1 MYFEIDKD
9 GRRPMRRFM
18 RTLPKLTMT
27 NEKQLDL
34 KAADPALLVILADDA
49 CATASMILRG
59 IGAIGHL
66 LSHSAVAIEDST
78 IGADSIESLGFFIA
92 EISDLSADA
101 MILSTLC
108 RREIADYQPGEP
120 PSTL

>member
-1 MYFEIDKD
+1 MFLDTDED
-9 GRRPMRRFM
+9 GRRPMRRFI
-18 RTLPKLTMT
+18 RTLPKLTLT
-27 NEKQLDL
+27 NGKQLDL
-34 KAADPALLVILADDA
+34 KGADPALLVILADDA
-49 CATASMILRG
+49 GATASVIQRG

-78 IGADSIESLGFFIA
+78 IGADSIESLGYFIA
-92 EISDLSADA
+92 EISDISVDA
-101 MILSTLC
+101 MMLETLC